1 MRKHSAV
8 KNKNTQARKDV
19 RKRTTVS
26 IPTALY
32 RQLEE
37 MIRGTGFTS
46 VSEYVTYILREVVAL
61 KKGKDPHLTPE
72 DLEQIRKKL
81 EALGYI

>member
-1 MRKHSAV
+1 
-8 KNKNTQARKDV
+8 V

-26 IPTALY
+26 IPISLY

-37 MIRGTGFTS
+37 MIRGTGFAS
-46 VSEYVTYILREVVAL
+46 VSEYVTYVLREVVAL
-61 KKGKDPHLTPE
+61 KKGKDLHLTPE

-81 EALGYI
+81 EVLGYL

>member
-1 MRKHSAV
+1 
-8 KNKNTQARKDV
+8 V
-19 RKRTTVS
+19 RKRTTVT

-46 VSEYVTYILREVVAL
+46 VSEYVTYVLREVVAL
-61 KKGKDPHLTPE
+61 KKGKDPTSP
-72 DLEQIRKKL
+72 QKT
-81 EALGYI
+81 